1 MDDNEIRVR
10 AEEEQNRIL
19 DLLSEVGIS
28 DKRMKL
34 MEPVILNT
42 AWMKA
47 KLDDAREAIKHSNIV
62 ISYDNGGGQKGI
74 RENPLFKGY
83 EALWKS
89 YMLGMSKIMDCMPP
103 EVVKIEM
110 EQIEKPKTMLELVR
124 SKHTKDA

>member
-1 MDDNEIRVR
+1 MNDNEIKLR
-10 AEEEQNRIL
+10 AEEERSRIVG
-19 DLLSEVGIS
+19 LLTDVGVSE
-28 DKRMKL
+28 KRMKL

-47 KLDDAREAIKHSNIV
+47 KLDDSREAIKYSNIV

-103 EVVKIEM
+103 EVVKVEM